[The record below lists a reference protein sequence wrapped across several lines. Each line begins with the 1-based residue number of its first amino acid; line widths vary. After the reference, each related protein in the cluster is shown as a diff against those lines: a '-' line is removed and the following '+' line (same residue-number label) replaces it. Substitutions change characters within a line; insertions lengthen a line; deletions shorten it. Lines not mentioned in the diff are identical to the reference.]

1 MRFAFGDGIDF
12 IFRLPIALCQRQ
24 PENIVKRIG
33 NHAAWAICFCQPVRF
48 IQSALGEEPSLLIF
62 QAAFLCHTIGSLKR
76 LIYRAEQFAD
86 AGFGVFLQP
95 RIQRDGVVREQVDDG

>member
-1 MRFAFGDGIDF
+1 MGNLLLPTRAVYSIGIGRRAVAAHF
-12 IFRLPIALCQRQ
+12 SGCLLY
-24 PENIVKRIG
+24 
-33 NHAAWAICFCQPVRF
+33 HA
-48 IQSALGEEPSLLIF
+48 
-62 QAAFLCHTIGSLKR
+62 IGSLKR

>member
-12 IFRLPIALCQRQ
+12 IFRLPLLRCDRQ

-33 NHAAWAICFCQPVRF
+33 NLPIFCQPVRF

-86 AGFGVFLQP
+86 AGFGVFLQAVV
-95 RIQRDGVVREQVDDG
+95 QCDGVVWEQVDNG